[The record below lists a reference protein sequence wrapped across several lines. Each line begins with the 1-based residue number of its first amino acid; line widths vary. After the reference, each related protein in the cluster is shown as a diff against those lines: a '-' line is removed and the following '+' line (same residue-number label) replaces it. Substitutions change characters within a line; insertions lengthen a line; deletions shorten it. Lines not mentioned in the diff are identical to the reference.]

1 MHPLIIGRRPA
12 TTRACSPVADAV
24 DAAIVT
30 ADADVESMPQA
41 AFKIFTGLLTAS
53 LGEDNVMRLHGVASS
68 TTRDLHGDTMTES
81 ALQDM
86 ERDANNNLTIF
97 LNHSYNVPEDVAGSV
112 VKAALVRRGVDGDGN
127 PNYDLDYEIVID
139 ETNERAVKA
148 FKSIKA
154 GTKLGLSIGA
164 LIPEGGAVRDKKSG
178 ALTINHVMLLETS
191 IVSIPANPRSWVDR
205 ATGASKALLKA
216 WREQG
221 SLEKSQTHTLGSPT
235 LTLSG
240 DQYQISGS
248 LNGLQLGSPEPAV
261 TASAEPTEA
270 TAEPSVTDAGCP
282 DCGGG
287 KGSPKG
293 DCGHGFHKDV
303 EPDVTDS
310 RVRII
315 EIDTDD
321 GKSSDGDGSSP
332 SGDSDSSGAEE
343 DEWSV
348 TPATTA
354 SVEPTVQLATQLENM
369 DPGVATL
376 VRGLFEQLQ
385 ASTLMVAQLSMDL
398 EKEQAARK
406 DAERVR
412 DEVALQAG
420 TALQQV
426 SDLVQRLADLPMGRK
441 ASFKAISDDLAD
453 IRSKDIY
460 SESFLK
466 LAQGR

>member
-1 MHPLIIGRRPA
+1 MYPLIVGRSPVL
-12 TTRACSPVADAV
+12 TRACD
-24 DAAIVT
+24 AIVT
-30 ADADVESMPQA
+30 ADADLEAMPQA

-53 LGEDNVMRLHGVASS
+53 LGDDGKMRLHGVASS
-68 TTRDLHGDTMTES
+68 TTRDLHGDVMTES

-112 VKAALVRRGVDGDGN
+112 VKAVLVKRGVDGDGN
-127 PNYDLDYEIVID
+127 PNYDLDYDIEID
-139 ETNERAVKA
+139 QTNERAVKA
-148 FKSIKA
+148 FTSIKN
-154 GTKLGLSIGA
+154 GVKLGLSIGA

-216 WREQG
+216 WKD
-221 SLEKSQTHTLGSPT
+221 LEKSSTHQLGSPT
-235 LTLSG
+235 LTLAG
-240 DQYQISGS
+240 DQYQITGS
-248 LNGLQLGSPEPAV
+248 LNGLQLGAPEPEVA
-261 TASAEPTEA
+261 ASADPT
-270 TAEPSVTDAGCP
+270 VTDAGCP

-287 KGSPKG
+287 KGSPRDG
-293 DCGHGFHKDV
+293 CGSGFHKDV

-343 DEWSV
+343 DEWSE
-348 TPATTA
+348 TPTTTA
-354 SVEPTVQLATQLENM
+354 SVEPEAQLATQLENM

-376 VRGLFEQLQ
+376 VRGLF
-385 ASTLMVAQLSMDL
+385 AQLTASAEAVAKLSEDL
-398 EKEQAARK
+398 ESERAARK
-406 DAERVR
+406 DAERIR

-420 TALQQV
+420 TAMHQM
-426 SDLVQRLADLPMGRK
+426 STIFQRLADTPVGRK
-441 ASFKAISDDLAD
+441 ASTKALVDEFDEL
-453 IRSKDIY
+453 RSKGIY
-460 SESFLK
+460 SEAFLK
-466 LAQGR
+466 LASGR